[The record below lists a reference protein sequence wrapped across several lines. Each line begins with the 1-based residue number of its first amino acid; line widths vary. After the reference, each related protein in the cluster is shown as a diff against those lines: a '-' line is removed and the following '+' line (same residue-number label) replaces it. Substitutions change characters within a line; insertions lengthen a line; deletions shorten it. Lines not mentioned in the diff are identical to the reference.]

1 MKLYASNKLKFCLA
15 YKITNGN
22 VHVKIHGITN
32 TS

>member
-1 MKLYASNKLKFCLA
+1 MKLYASNELKFCWA
-15 YKITNGN
+15 YETTNGN